1 MEGGSRLQDPVRLH
15 HEHPK
20 PHGTVTLGCNLAL
33 PHPSHPWGASP
44 HHGAWHSSVRQQGPC
59 VGNSQNQQPWKS
71 PGHGELPATG
81 KRLTGV
87 KPSEFGTAVRKS
99 RPAREP

>member
-15 HEHPK
+15 HQHPK

-71 PGHGELPATG
+71 PGHGGLPATG